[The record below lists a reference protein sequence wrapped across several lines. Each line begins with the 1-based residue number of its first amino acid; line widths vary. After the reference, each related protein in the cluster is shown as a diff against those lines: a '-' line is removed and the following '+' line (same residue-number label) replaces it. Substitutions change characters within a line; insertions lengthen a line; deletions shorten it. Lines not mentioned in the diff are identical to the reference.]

1 MRKILLLLS
10 GVLLLSAQLLAQTR
24 TISGKITDGQASPI
38 PNVSVIVKGT
48 SVGTTTNESGSYT
61 LNVPDKAKTLVI
73 SAVGMATQ
81 EVSIGSRTDIS
92 VTLLPGESS
101 LQEVVVVG
109 YGKTTKEAFTGSAVQ
124 VKGEVLNNKSVSNV
138 SQALAGEVAGVR
150 VINTSGQ
157 PGTAATI
164 RIRGLGSVN
173 GNRDPLYVVDG
184 VPFTGNINAI
194 NMEDVASVSVLKD
207 AAATAIYGARGA
219 NGVIIVT
226 TRSGS
231 SKGKGF
237 IEVDGKWSTN
247 KSLIPRYDVIRSPE
261 DYIILSWEALYNQGR
276 IVNNAAP
283 GNYANTRI
291 FSASGISPNYNIW
304 NVTGPN
310 LIDSNT
316 KTIKPG
322 VSRKYDPEN
331 WEDHA
336 FQSSNRNEVNLKI
349 GGGDSKSN
357 YYTSFGYLNDVGYSI
372 NTDFRRLTARLN
384 VNHEVRKWLV
394 GSMNIAYANVKSN
407 QNGQESNSNSVFW
420 FVDNNP
426 SIYPLF
432 LRDANGNFVNDSIF
446 GGHVYDYGAAGR
458 KFGALTNAI
467 ADAHYNTV
475 RDDRHELVGNTA
487 LTAKFTNDLSF
498 ETRLGFQY
506 FNNNNIERI
515 NKFYGSAASTK
526 GSIYHD
532 RTEMFSYNLLKL
544 LRYNKRFGAHNFEA
558 LAAHENT
565 DWKNAITQVFKFNL
579 VQNDGE
585 DLANAVEYTEPDA
598 YTDRY
603 KLESYFAQV
612 NYDFRSTYY
621 LTGSFRRDG
630 SSKFVDDKWG
640 NFGSVGAGWII
651 SNENF
656 MADQNI
662 FKFLK
667 LKASYGL
674 IGEQSGI
681 GNYPGYDVFNV
692 DPLNNRPSFS
702 FATKGNPQLTWE
714 TSKIFQT
721 GVEFR
726 VKDFLTGTVEYYV
739 KNTDGLIFDRRVGPS
754 SGYAL
759 IKSNDGILR
768 NQGIEFNLTGH
779 IIQKK
784 DWFLDLTINGESF
797 KNKIIEMP
805 IDTFGTRKVIDIQ
818 GNYGWG
824 KDHSIFDFYMR
835 EYAGVDPADGRVLW
849 TAYYDDLNNNDKGDA
864 GEYIVSLTQYMAQN
878 PGKAGSIKKTTSKV
892 YSVNATSRTEGGTQF
907 YVGKSAIPKVR
918 GAVNLNSGY
927 KGLTLAVQV
936 LYSFGGY
943 AYDGAYASLM
953 NNGLVGGN
961 NWHTDMFGRWQKAG
975 DVTDIPR
982 LSNQVTSDANFG
994 SASSRWITKANYLV
1008 LNNIRLG
1015 YNLPKSILSRVKV
1028 DDAAIWV
1035 SGDNLWLNSER
1046 KGFNPST
1053 AESGASSVY
1062 RYSPL
1067 STMTVGMRVKF

>member
-24 TISGKITDGQASPI
+24 TISGKITDAQSAPI
-38 PNVSVIVKGT
+38 PNVSVLVKGT
-48 SVGTTTNESGSYT
+48 SVGTTTDETGSYS
-61 LNVPDKAKTLVI
+61 LSIPDKAKTLVI

-81 EVSIGSRTDIS
+81 EIAIGSRTDIS
-92 VTLLPGESS
+92 VTLVPGDQSM
-101 LQEVVVVG
+101 QEVVVVG

-124 VKGEVLNNKSVSNV
+124 VKGEKLNNKSVSNV

-164 RIRGLGSVN
+164 RIRGFGSVN

-184 VPFTGNINAI
+184 VPYTGNINAI

-219 NGVIIVT
+219 NGVIIIT
-226 TRSGS
+226 TRTGS

-247 KSLIPRYDVIRSPE
+247 KSMIPRYDVIKSPE
-261 DYIILSWEALYNQGR
+261 DYIVLSWEAMYNQGR

-283 GNYANTRI
+283 GNYANNRL

-304 NVTGPN
+304 SVTGPN

-316 KTIKPG
+316 RTIKAG
-322 VSRKYDPEN
+322 VTRKYDPEN
-331 WEDHA
+331 WEDFA
-336 FQSSNRNEVNLKI
+336 FQSANRHEVNLKI

-384 VNHEVRKWLV
+384 VNHEVRNWLV
-394 GSMNIAYANVKSN
+394 GSMNIAYANSKSN

-420 FVDNNP
+420 YVDNNP
-426 SIYPLF
+426 PIYPLF
-432 LRDANGNFVNDSIF
+432 LKNASGQNVPDSIF
-446 GGHVYDYGAAGR
+446 GGFVYDYGAAGR
-458 KFGALTNAI
+458 KFGSLANAI
-467 ADAHYNTV
+467 ADAHYNTN
-475 RDDRHELVGNTA
+475 RDDRHELSGNTS
-487 LTAKFTNDLSF
+487 LNAKFTEDLSF

-506 FNNNNIERI
+506 FNNTNIQRT

-532 RTEMFSYNLLKL
+532 RTEMFSYNMLEL
-544 LRYNKRFGAHNFEA
+544 LRYTKRFGSHNIEA

-579 VQNDGE
+579 ASNDIE
-585 DLANAVEYTEPDA
+585 ELNNAVEYTEPSSF
-598 YTDRY
+598 TDRY
-603 KLESYFAQV
+603 KLESYFTQV
-612 NYDFRSTYY
+612 NYDYKGTYY
-621 LTGSFRRDG
+621 LSGSFRRDG
-630 SSKFVDDKWG
+630 SSKFVQDKWG
-640 NFGSVGAGWII
+640 NFGSVGAGWLL

-656 MADQNI
+656 MANQNI
-662 FKFLK
+662 FKYLK

-681 GNYPGYDVFNV
+681 GYYPGYDIFNI
-692 DPLNNRPSFS
+692 DPLNSQPSFS
-702 FATKGNPQLTWE
+702 FSTKGNPELTWE

-768 NQGIEFNLTGH
+768 NKGIEVDLTGH
-779 IIQKK
+779 IIQRK
-784 DWFLDLTINGESF
+784 DWYIDLNINAESF
-797 KNKIIEMP
+797 KNRIIEMP

-824 KDHSIFDFYMR
+824 KDHSIYDFYMR
-835 EYAGVDPADGRVLW
+835 EYAGVDPADGRAMW
-849 TAYYDDLNNNDKGDA
+849 TAYYEDKNNNDKGDA
-864 GEYIVSLTQYMAQN
+864 GEYIVSLTQFLSQN
-878 PGKAGSIKKTTSKV
+878 PGKEGTIKKTTSKV

-907 YVGKSAIPKVR
+907 YVGKSAVPKVR
-918 GAVNLNSGY
+918 GAVNLNAGY
-927 KGLTLAVQV
+927 KGITLNVQM

-953 NNGLVGGN
+953 ANGLIGGN
-961 NWHTDMFGRWQKAG
+961 NWHTDIFRRWQKAG
-975 DVTDIPR
+975 DITDVPR
-982 LSNQVTSDANFG
+982 LSNNYTTDANFG
-994 SASSRWITKANYLV
+994 SASSRWITKANYLA
-1008 LNNIRLG
+1008 LNNIRIG
-1015 YNLPKSILSRVKV
+1015 YNLPKSILSKVKV
-1028 DDAAIWV
+1028 DDANIWI

-1053 AESGASSVY
+1053 AESGASSIY
-1062 RYSPL
+1062 NYAPL
-1067 STMTVGMRVKF
+1067 STMTVGLRVKF